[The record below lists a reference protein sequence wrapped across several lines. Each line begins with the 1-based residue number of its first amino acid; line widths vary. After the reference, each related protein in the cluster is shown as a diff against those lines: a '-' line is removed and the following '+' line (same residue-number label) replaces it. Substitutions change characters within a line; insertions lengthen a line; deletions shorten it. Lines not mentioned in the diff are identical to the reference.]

1 MKGKIPKIRNQANKV
16 KRTPRYMEFP
26 VTYEV
31 YHVESGD
38 TLWTIAKSFE
48 IPVQQLMNLNKLA
61 YIIYSNHLLSSI
73 MSIIN
78 KSIP

>member
-1 MKGKIPKIRNQANKV
+1 MKGKIPKTRNQENKV

-38 TLWTIAKSFE
+38 TLWMISKYFN
-48 IPVQQLMNLNKLA
+48 IPVQQLINLNKLSSDR
-61 YIIYSNHLLSSI
+61 IYPGQMLKI
-73 MSIIN
+73 
-78 KSIP
+78 KER

>member
-1 MKGKIPKIRNQANKV
+1 MKGKIPKTRNQVNKA

-38 TLWTIAKSFE
+38 TLWTISKSFN
-48 IPVQQLMNLNKLA
+48 IPVQQLMNLNKLSSD
-61 YIIYSNHLLSSI
+61 IIYPGQMI
-73 MSIIN
+73 KIRER
-78 KSIP
+78 

>member
-1 MKGKIPKIRNQANKV
+1 MKGRIPKIGNRANEV

-38 TLWTIAKSFE
+38 TLWTISKSFN
-48 IPVQQLMNLNKLA
+48 IPVQQLMNLNKLSSDRI
-61 YIIYSNHLLSSI
+61 YPGQIIKI
-73 MSIIN
+73 
-78 KSIP
+78 KER

>member
-48 IPVQQLMNLNKLA
+48 IPVQQLMNLNKLSSDRI
-61 YIIYSNHLLSSI
+61 YPGQIIKI
-73 MSIIN
+73 RER
-78 KSIP
+78 